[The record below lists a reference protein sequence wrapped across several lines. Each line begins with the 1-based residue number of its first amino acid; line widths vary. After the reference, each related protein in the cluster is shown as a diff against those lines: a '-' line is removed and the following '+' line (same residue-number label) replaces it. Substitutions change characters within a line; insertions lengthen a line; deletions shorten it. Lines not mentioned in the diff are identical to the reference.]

1 MIAYLS
7 GKILK
12 KFEKSIILNTG
23 NVGYLVNISSCR
35 IQELEENSEA
45 EFFTYTA
52 VREDAIEIYGFSKLE
67 ELEFFKKLISVSGIG
82 PKTAQEILSIP
93 LNKLKNAILN
103 EDAKLI
109 TSVPK
114 VGKKIAD
121 RMILELKN
129 KITLEPEDRTHQTIE
144 SKTSNEVV
152 EALERLGYTRK
163 QVEQAL
169 SKIPPEITKS
179 EEIIKYFLQNA

>member
-23 NVGYLVNISSCR
+23 TVGYLVNISSSK
-35 IQELEENSEA
+35 IHDLEENSEA

-52 VREDAIEIYGFSKLE
+52 VREDAIDIYGFSKLE
-67 ELEFFKKLISVSGIG
+67 ELEFFKKLISISGVG

-103 EDAKLI
+103 EDTSTI

-121 RMILELKN
+121 RIILELKN
-129 KITLEPEDRTHQTIE
+129 KVELEPEERDHQTIK
-144 SKTSNEVV
+144 SKTSDEVI
-152 EALERLGYTRK
+152 EAISRLGYNKK
-163 QVEQAL
+163 QIENVL
-169 SKIPPEITKS
+169 STLPKEITKS
-179 EEIIKYFLQNA
+179 EEIIKYFLQHA